1 VADGETG
8 LIRVFDLANVWSALA
23 IQTEDLGIRRGA
35 GLELLGRAAV
45 AEPRGCSLMA
55 VGDE

>member
-23 IQTEDLGIRRGA
+23 IKPRILGHFAGA
-35 GLELLGRAAV
+35 PALSFGSRCRQPNREAV
-45 AEPRGCSLMA
+45 P
-55 VGDE
+55 